1 MPKAE
6 GGCGPDSPAWLY
18 LAKRGRPPL
27 SLRDIS
33 PRFAGGEEIR
43 IPLTTQCGQRGE
55 SKSGR
60 VGFFSTLPTLH
71 DVDGARRA

>member
-1 MPKAE
+1 MPQAE

-33 PRFAGGEEIR
+33 PRFAGGEGVRLVQR
-43 IPLTTQCGQRGE
+43 IPKPLHVAAGSAAVSHTQRPN
-55 SKSGR
+55 KADH
-60 VGFFSTLPTLH
+60 P
-71 DVDGARRA
+71 